1 MPIIGLAKVIAFYDL
16 SMFDA
21 AIAAYD
27 NVIRIDP
34 KFASAWHNKGLAL
47 QSLGRISESEVAF
60 AKEKEIGLF

>member
-1 MPIIGLAKVIAFYDL
+1 
-16 SMFDA
+16 MFDA

-27 NVIRIDP
+27 NAIQIDP
-34 KFASAWHNKGLAL
+34 KIAAAWHNKGLAL